1 MIVPHRL
8 CQIPLHMA
16 FYRYNTSVFI
26 STSSVVGGGK
36 RMKRLWQKVAQWV
49 YAYGVQGAGAP
60 SYRGAYEAPVPK
72 ALRK

>member
-1 MIVPHRL
+1 MPNPFTYGILSLQYICIHFDIVCR
-8 CQIPLHMA
+8 
-16 FYRYNTSVFI
+16 RGV
-26 STSSVVGGGK
+26 K